1 MDMSALLA
9 ALEALVLERVPDGR
23 FVRRGALPAWC
34 LELDRQE
41 LRAATPF
48 VIGELFPF
56 LDTFMDAAE
65 RAWRGDAGARVS
77 SGFWTDTGSGG
88 QEIHLEA
95 LAVRVDQ
102 AEVLVVVHDDRLFR
116 QQQRLLQRARELRL
130 SHDALL
136 REMEHKDVLLH
147 TITHELAAP
156 LHTIL
161 GMLSLLD
168 EALRCESPRRRRES
182 DVYAI
187 RRALAAAREQKQ
199 VISEILEAFSAEYAP
214 SEVALA
220 DTPDLHLVV
229 SRVVRERE
237 AIAHE
242 RNIGLEVTPGSS
254 RRHVIAE
261 HNRLVRV
268 LANLVDNALCRSPAG
283 GMVWL
288 TVRQE
293 GSWVYVVI
301 EDEGAAVPL
310 ERLARLFGTLAL
322 RKASGSAA
330 GGLGLYFCRIAV
342 ERWGGGIGYEPSE
355 RGGARFWVRL
365 QVADRGHDG

>member
-1 MDMSALLA
+1 MDLSALLA
-9 ALEALVLERVPDGR
+9 TLECLVLERLSDGR
-23 FVRRGALPAWC
+23 FVRRAALPTWC

-56 LDTFMDAAE
+56 LDTFMEAAE

-77 SGFWTDTGSGG
+77 SGFWTDMRSGG

-95 LAVRVDQ
+95 VAVRVEH
-102 AEVLVVVHDDRLFR
+102 AEVLTVTHDDRLFR
-116 QQQRLLQRARELRL
+116 QRQRVLQRARELRL
-130 SHDALL
+130 AHDALL

-147 TITHELAAP
+147 TITHEIAAP

-168 EALRCESPRRRRES
+168 EAPRRES

-214 SEVALA
+214 PEVALA
-220 DTPDLHLVV
+220 EAPDLHLVV
-229 SRVVRERE
+229 EKVVRERE
-237 AIAHE
+237 AIARE
-242 RNIGLEVTPGSS
+242 RNVGLEVAPSS
-254 RRHVIAE
+254 SPRRVIAE
-261 HNRLVRV
+261 HNRLIRT
-268 LANLVDNALCRSPAG
+268 LANLVDNALYRSPAG

-293 GSWVYVVI
+293 GAWVYVVI
-301 EDEGAAVPL
+301 EDEGAPVPL
-310 ERLARLFGTLAL
+310 ERLARLFGTFAL
-322 RKASGSAA
+322 RRDSAA
-330 GGLGLYFCRIAV
+330 VDGGLGLYFCRIAV

-355 RGGARFWVRL
+355 RGGASFWVRL
-365 QVADRGHDG
+365 QSADRGHDG

>member
-1 MDMSALLA
+1 MDMSALMA
-9 ALEALVLERVPDGR
+9 ALEGLVLERLPDGR

-34 LELDRQE
+34 LELGRQE
-41 LRAATPF
+41 LRSVTPF
-48 VIGELFPF
+48 AVGELFPF
-56 LDTFMDAAE
+56 LDTFMAAAE
-65 RAWRGDAGARVS
+65 VAWRGEAGARVS

-95 LAVRVDQ
+95 LAVRVDR
-102 AEVLVVVHDDRLFR
+102 AEVLVVAHDDRLFWK
-116 QQQRLLQRARELRL
+116 QQRLLQRARELRL
-130 SHDALL
+130 VHDALL

-147 TITHELAAP
+147 TIVHELAAP

-168 EALRCESPRRRRES
+168 EAPRRES
-182 DVYAI
+182 GAAAI
-187 RRALAAAREQKQ
+187 RSALAAAREQKQ
-199 VISEILEAFSAEYAP
+199 VISEVLEAFSAEHAP
-214 SEVALA
+214 PAVSLA
-220 DTPDLHLVV
+220 DAPDVHLVIG
-229 SRVVRERE
+229 RVARERQSV
-237 AIAHE
+237 AGQ
-242 RNIGLEVTPGSS
+242 RNIGLEVAPGAS

-283 GMVWL
+283 GTVRL

-293 GSWVYVVI
+293 GAWVYVVI
-301 EDEGAAVPL
+301 EDQGAPVPL
-310 ERLARLFGTLAL
+310 ERLSRLFGSFAL
-322 RKASGSAA
+322 RRDGAVAD

-365 QVADRGHDG
+365 QAADGGHDG